1 MIAFSLAML
10 PESKIA
16 LASLWEQALPA
27 VLAELADCGYTV
39 DEDVVMAQAV
49 DEQFVLTYR
58 VEPGGATL
66 TASTSD
72 TDGSLR
78 FILDGD
84 RFGMSSA
91 ARETDPVLWMRLV
104 QVGIRLGE
112 SYTVLP
118 SVSDPDFPPAPR
130 GVIPRADAP

>member
-1 MIAFSLAML
+1 MIYFSLAML

-16 LASLWEQALPA
+16 LASLLKQALPA

-39 DEDVVMAQAV
+39 DEGVMVQAV

-66 TASTSD
+66 IVSTSD
-72 TDGSLR
+72 TDGSLL

-91 ARETDPVLWMRLV
+91 ARETDPVLWMGLV
-104 QVGIRLGE
+104 QLGIRLGE

-118 SVSDPDFPPAPR
+118 SISDPDFPPAPR
-130 GVIPRADAP
+130 GFIPRADAL

>member
-1 MIAFSLAML
+1 MIYFSLAML

-16 LASLWEQALPA
+16 LASLWKQALPA

-39 DEDVVMAQAV
+39 DEGVMVQAV

-66 TASTSD
+66 TVSTSD
-72 TDGSLR
+72 TDGSLL

-84 RFGMSSA
+84 RFGMGSA

-104 QVGIRLGE
+104 QLGIRLGE

-130 GVIPRADAP
+130 GVIPRADAH